1 MAAAKP
7 PQKPQSVSCNE
18 SSSVVV
24 EPQPQPQPQS
34 IHDNNLSF
42 LMFAQFYATEPST
55 AMAAPSLNN
64 SRRSLF
70 F

>member
-1 MAAAKP
+1 MAVAEP
-7 PQKPQSVSCNE
+7 PQEPQSVSCNE

-42 LMFAQFYATEPST
+42 LMFAQLCSISKALLMLQSP
-55 AMAAPSLNN
+55 APPWQ
-64 SRRSLF
+64 RRA
-70 F
+70 